1 MTRNLLALIGLLTL
15 IFAAGFAAYA
25 NRNSFYDDTPRK
37 MAVSFAGLDL
47 SSDQGRNMLE
57 ARIKRALSAVC
68 GNEWETR
75 MLKEKAQIS
84 QCRRDALAGT
94 RPQVDH
100 AVEVAMRRR
109 RAADMA
115 DAAIVDQASATN

>member
-37 MAVSFAGLDL
+37 MAVSFEGLDL

-68 GNEWETR
+68 GRERDTR

-115 DAAIVDQASATN
+115 DAAVLDQTSATN

>member
-15 IFAAGFAAYA
+15 IFAAGFVAYA

-68 GNEWETR
+68 GREWDTR
-75 MLKEKAQIS
+75 MLNEKAKIS

-94 RPQVDH
+94 RPQVDR

-115 DAAIVDQASATN
+115 DAAVLDQASATN

>member
-1 MTRNLLALIGLLTL
+1 MTRNLLALIGLLTV

-75 MLKEKAQIS
+75 SLIEKSSIS

-94 RPQVDH
+94 RPQVDR

-115 DAAIVDQASATN
+115 DAAVVDQASATN

>member
-25 NRNSFYDDTPRK
+25 NRNSFFDETPRR
-37 MAVSFAGLDL
+37 MAVSFEGLDL
-47 SSDQGRNMLE
+47 SSDEGRHMLE
-57 ARIKRALSAVC
+57 ARINRALSAVC
-68 GNEWETR
+68 GNLRDTR
-75 MLKEKAQIS
+75 VLEEKMQIR

-94 RPQVDH
+94 RPQVDR

-115 DAAIVDQASATN
+115 EAAVVGQASAAN